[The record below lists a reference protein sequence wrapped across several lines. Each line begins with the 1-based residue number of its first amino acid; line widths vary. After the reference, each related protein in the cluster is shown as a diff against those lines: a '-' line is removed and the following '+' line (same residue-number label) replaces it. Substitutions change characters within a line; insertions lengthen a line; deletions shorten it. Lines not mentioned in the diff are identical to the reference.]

1 MKKPWEEN
9 YGSAQP
15 PKTRRQTLAEAL
27 DKVAAKPWEVD
38 YQSDS
43 PAEQTKYS
51 ASEGMSAGEK
61 FLVGAGAATDRTIR
75 GLTGVAKSI
84 AGVVAPGN
92 VWSDSPDAGAED
104 AALYKRNHPG
114 GWATTGEIAG
124 DIAMSAVPV
133 AGAAGR
139 LSRLPLATKVLGRA
153 APLAADVVANAGYAA
168 ATNPEDRGTSA
179 AFGAGGAVAGRVLT
193 RAMARLARP
202 AGELSAEAKTLV
214 DAGIKPTFG
223 QVMGGGVK
231 KAEDAAT
238 NIPVIGGLITKRRQ
252 EAQTAFQQATRE
264 AALPPGASREAV
276 QSVDQLGKA
285 FNDAYEGVL
294 QSTPFPKEA
303 AAFDHLAT
311 VTRLADEHAVTA
323 GQVAQAERIVNNAF
337 KANTGGSEL
346 TAAPAHRIE
355 SILKS
360 KAANYKSSS
369 DASQRDL
376 GNLLHDVANDWGQT
390 WRGALPD
397 EARQAVGAIDSQY
410 SKFVPVRRA
419 ARSGSAATI
428 DEITPTQMLGAI
440 RQGDR
445 NPNKS
450 NFIAGALP
458 QQKFATAAQNVI
470 GSKVSEPGVIPQA
483 VVATALGGGAALGLS
498 PQVLGGALLALGYS
512 TKTVQA
518 YLTGQLAPSAQRAVD
533 EALRGALANQIAAQ
547 GGRAAATQGQR

>member
-9 YGSAQP
+9 YGSTPP

-27 DKVAAKPWEVD
+27 EKVAAKPWEES
-38 YQSDS
+38 YT
-43 PAEQTKYS
+43 AEPEENRT
-51 ASEGMSAGEK
+51 AGEK
-61 FLVGAGAATDRTIR
+61 FMVGAKSTFDRTALGIKGLLPQVVQDAGDAIDRALGSGGLTPETAVKKPDGGWGTAGAIGADIALGAAP
-75 GLTGVAKSI
+75 VARL
-84 AGVVAPGN
+84 
-92 VWSDSPDAGAED
+92 AGA
-104 AALYKRNHPG
+104 LPR
-114 GWATTGEIAG
+114 
-124 DIAMSAVPV
+124 AM
-133 AGAAGR
+133 
-139 LSRLPLATKVLGRA
+139 KVFGRA

-202 AGELSAEAKTLV
+202 AGELGAEAKTLV

-231 KAEDAAT
+231 RAEDAAT

-252 EAQTAFQQATRE
+252 EAQTAFQQATRA
-264 AALPPGASREAV
+264 AALPPGATREAV

-285 FNDAYEGVL
+285 FNEAYEGVL

-360 KAANYKSSS
+360 KAAHYKSSS

-376 GNLLHDVANDWGQT
+376 GNLLHDVANDWGHT

-428 DEITPTQMLGAI
+428 DEITPTQMLSAI

-458 QQKFATAAQNVI
+458 QQKLATAAQSVI
-470 GSKVSEPGVIPQA
+470 GSKVSEPGVLPQA
-483 VVATALGGGAALGLS
+483 VVGSAMGGGALVGLS

-518 YLTGQLAPSAQRAVD
+518 YLTGQLASSAQRAVD

-547 GGRAAATQGQR
+547 GGRAVATQGQR